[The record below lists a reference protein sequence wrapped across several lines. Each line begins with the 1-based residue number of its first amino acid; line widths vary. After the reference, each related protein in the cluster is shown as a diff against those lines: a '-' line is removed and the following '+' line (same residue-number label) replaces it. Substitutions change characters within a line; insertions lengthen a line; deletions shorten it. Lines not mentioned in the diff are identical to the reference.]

1 MGMYYIL
8 FIFLLIDL
16 MLSYFKLFF
25 TFISFELD
33 CFLLIFI
40 LICFFKYLVMNDLIN
55 SFNQFQIIIR

>member
-25 TFISFELD
+25 TFIPFALD

-40 LICFFKYLVMNDLIN
+40 LICFFKYLVMNDPIN